1 MKNNI
6 IINEANRVLN
16 DEIIGI
22 KSLNKTFNN
31 KFINLVKGIV
41 STKGRV
47 VVTGIGKSGH
57 IANKISATLAS
68 TGTPAISTWAP
79 FFSPDADVNSALILY
94 C

>member
-47 VVTGIGKSGH
+47 VVTGMGKSGH
-57 IANKISATLAS
+57 IAN
-68 TGTPAISTWAP
+68 
-79 FFSPDADVNSALILY
+79 
-94 C
+94 